1 MPLERRTP
9 LFPTMMIALVCL
21 GLMTVVA
28 EAPCLEFSTFQQ
40 RVLTTPED
48 CDLFLGGGRGGGK
61 SYTLALLAMRHA
73 ELYRDRARILYLR
86 QSFPGAADFVTLTR
100 GLFGQVY
107 GTSAKY
113 NASSH
118 VWTLPTGSY
127 FEINQLESPADYSK
141 FQGRSFSLLL
151 IDEAQQWPDPA
162 MLDMLR
168 SNLRGCEGIPVR
180 VVIAANPGGI
190 GHQWI
195 AQRYVFRSAPW
206 VPFHED
212 KSGQEWIYSPSTFL
226 DNDHIDQESYRK
238 QVEASTATD
247 PELGRAWL
255 EGDWTVARGAYF
267 GGVLEESRNCVDPWP
282 RLPEDPPLYDWRG
295 WKKPLDCW
303 DLYLAYDHGSSAPAV
318 CYVVARSP
326 GGNGADGRFYPRDS
340 IVLID
345 ELATYEPGAY
355 TKGMG
360 YTIPRIAE
368 EIREMADR
376 WNMRSEGVADDA
388 IFAQHGSEAGSI
400 ADEFRRCG
408 VDFLPAEK
416 GSRVHGWETMRR
428 MLADAGKPDVP
439 GLYIAR
445 TCEYFWATVPYLD
458 RDPRRVEDLD
468 SRGPD
473 HAADACRYGL
483 RWSKPIITTTWIR
496 RS

>member
-1 MPLERRTP
+1 MLRKRRSV
-9 LFPTMMIALVCL
+9 LFVIMGLAFACL
-21 GLMTVVA
+21 CLMAVIP
-28 EAPCLEFSTFQQ
+28 EAASLEFSAFQQ

-73 ELYRDRARILYLR
+73 ELYGDRARILYLR
-86 QSFPGAADFVTLTR
+86 QSFPGVSDFVSVTR

-107 GTSAKY
+107 GSRATY
-113 NASSH
+113 NSSSH

-127 FEINQLESPADYSK
+127 FEINQLESPADYTK

-151 IDEAQQWPDPA
+151 IDEAGQWPDPA
-162 MLDMLR
+162 LLDMLR
-168 SNLRGCEGIPVR
+168 SNLRGAEGIPVR
-180 VVIAANPGGI
+180 VVIAANPGGV

-195 AQRYVFRSAPW
+195 AQRYVFKSAPW
-206 VPFHED
+206 LPYLEE
-212 KSGQEWIYSPSTFL
+212 KSGREWIYCPSTFL
-226 DNDHIDQESYRK
+226 DNDHIDQENYRK
-238 QVEASTATD
+238 QIEAATATD

-267 GGVLEESRNCVDPWP
+267 GGVLDETRNCVDPWP
-282 RLPEDPPLYDWRG
+282 DLPSDFTTDIWRR
-295 WKKPLDCW
+295 PRDQW
-303 DLYLAYDHGSSAPAV
+303 DFYLAYDHGSSAPAV
-318 CYVVARSP
+318 CFVVARSP
-326 GGNGADGRFYPRDS
+326 GGEGPDGRFYPRDS
-340 IVLID
+340 LVLVD
-345 ELATYEPGAY
+345 ELATHEPGSL

-360 YTIPRIAE
+360 YTIPRLAE

-376 WNMRSEGVADDA
+376 WQMRPEGVADDA

-400 ADEFRRCG
+400 GDEFRRCD
-408 VDFLPAEK
+408 VDFSPAEK

-445 TCEYFWATVPYLD
+445 NCEYFWATTPYLD

-468 SRGPD
+468 TRGPD
-473 HAADACRYGL
+473 HAADACRYALG
-483 RWSKPIITTTWIR
+483 WTKPIITTTFR
-496 RS
+496 RRA